1 MKTAGYDVRESDPFE
16 PRQDVQPI
24 RPGIAPIVGRLQA
37 IWETQRQA
45 IVDIFR
51 AAPGL
56 PADPT
61 AYLKFV
67 EDIYESDAYH
77 SLSIEGYSV
86 TPALIDRVRQGDWN
100 PRGSEEDRK
109 SRDAL
114 AARGYWQAFQQV
126 KDAVASIIGG
136 APAGILVRDAHR
148 DWYRELFQPSV
159 AAGILRPAALA
170 GYRNHPVYL
179 RGSRHVPPRAETVTD
194 AMSAL
199 FDLLEREPEPSVRV
213 VLGHWLFGYI
223 HPYPDGNGRIA
234 RFLMNAM
241 LASGGYPWTVIRV
254 EDRASYLSTLET
266 ASVQLDVRPFAAFIF
281 ERVTRSPDK
290 GKPNSG

>member
-1 MKTAGYDVRESDPFE
+1 
-16 PRQDVQPI
+16 
-24 RPGIAPIVGRLQA
+24 
-37 IWETQRQA
+37 
-45 IVDIFR
+45 
-51 AAPGL
+51 
-56 PADPT
+56 
-61 AYLKFV
+61 
-67 EDIYESDAYH
+67 
-77 SLSIEGYSV
+77 
-86 TPALIDRVRQGDWN
+86 
-100 PRGSEEDRK
+100 
-109 SRDAL
+109 
-114 AARGYWQAFQQV
+114 
-126 KDAVASIIGG
+126 
-136 APAGILVRDAHR
+136 
-148 DWYRELFQPSV
+148 
-159 AAGILRPAALA
+159 
-170 GYRNHPVYL
+170 
-179 RGSRHVPPRAETVTD
+179 
-194 AMSAL
+194 MSAL